1 MYTREILEQPEKFI
15 KNGIPVFGTFKGHP
29 DRLDIRGVK
38 NPYSF
43 HFPKFLSN
51 LRIKS
56 RLSLYFSLGDFI
68 GHINFLDAKIFGFAE
83 VVFWN
88 TKTLKKFVYHSVM
101 GPRKRFVPHD
111 MNTAATG
118 CYRKHRYIRIS
129 WDRKNGRISAVFNL
143 KGDSVRPSV
152 SANLTG
158 IFTDSLSSELTSI
171 LPSPTMR
178 RCTGKYNAGFKL
190 HGSITIIPKKQP
202 QQTMTDTQGFGFLD
216 INRTYMKVHN
226 EGEFITGIGCCNE
239 KPVLFRIESTSQEAV
254 NPDRYNGNVLFYDG
268 KVTVLP
274 PVVITHQF
282 GIKKNWVIQDT
293 ENMIDLSFTPS
304 SDNINKVS
312 IFILKAAYNT
322 IFGHLEGTL
331 ATAEGEKITFKSFDG
346 ISQKYKIRL

>member
-1 MYTREILEQPEKFI
+1 MYTREILEQPGKFV

-56 RLSLYFSLGDFI
+56 RLSLYFSVGDYI
-68 GHINFLDAKIFGFAE
+68 GHVNFLDAKIFGFAE

-88 TKTLKKFVYHSVM
+88 AKTLKKFVYHSVM

-111 MNTAATG
+111 MNVAATG
-118 CYRKHRYIRIS
+118 CYMNTRYIRIS
-129 WDRKNGRISAVFNL
+129 WDRKSGRISLNFKL

-152 SANLTG
+152 SASLNGRFSDNLAT
-158 IFTDSLSSELTSI
+158 ELTSI

-178 RCTGKYNAGFKL
+178 RCTGKYNAGFSLK
-190 HGSITIIPKKQP
+190 GSITVTYKKQAP
-202 QQTMTDTQGFGFLD
+202 QTMAETEGLGFLD

-226 EGEFITGIGCCNE
+226 QGEFITGIGSCND
-239 KPVLFRIESTSQEAV
+239 KPVLFRIESTSQEAA
-254 NPDRYNGNVLFYDG
+254 NPDRYNGNMLFYDG

-274 PVVITHQF
+274 PVVITHPF
-282 GIKKNWVIQDT
+282 GIKKDWVIQDT

-304 SDNINKVS
+304 SDNINRVS
-312 IFILKAAYNT
+312 IFLLKAVYNT
-322 IFGHLEGTL
+322 IFGKLEGTL
-331 ATAEGEKITFKSFDG
+331 ATCDGEKISFKGFNG
-346 ISQKYKIRL
+346 ISQKYNIRL